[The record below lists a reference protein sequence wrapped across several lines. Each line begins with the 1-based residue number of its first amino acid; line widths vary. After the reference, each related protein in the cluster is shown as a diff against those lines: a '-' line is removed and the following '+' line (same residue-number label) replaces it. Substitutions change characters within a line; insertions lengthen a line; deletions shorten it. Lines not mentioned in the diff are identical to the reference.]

1 MSFAKRMMVYFV
13 LVVIIS
19 GGTFAVAF
27 YSAPSYPVEES
38 TYFNIVGIPALQRL
52 GLDGSGVKVAV
63 IDSGIDA
70 SLPIFRTGRVIAW
83 KDFVGNGASP
93 YDDNRHG
100 TAVAS
105 IIAGG
110 TTSLRD
116 AEGSTVSDFAGV
128 SPGVSLIVA
137 KVSNSTDQI
146 RDCQVVSDAIHWVMD
161 YHPDIINLSIWCGY
175 TPNGQSVVDQAVDWA
190 YSQGALVVTIA
201 GNFGDKSG
209 TITAPGD
216 AADALTVGA
225 TNVYGT
231 SIQPYSGVGPTADG
245 RIKPDLVA
253 PSGTDPATYPGMTAV
268 SNNGI
273 LYYDWEGTSFAAPLV
288 VGIAAL
294 LKQWNPH
301 LTATNLTSILED
313 SAHHLGS
320 AGQNDV
326 YGYGLVNASAAFTM
340 VARVSPESIVLT
352 RSLQNA
358 VYGLVASV
366 LLVAAAE
373 VIARRRPSPRR
384 RGR

>member
-1 MSFAKRMMVYFV
+1 LSFARRILVYFV
-13 LVVIIS
+13 LIVIVS
-19 GGTFAVAF
+19 GGTFAVTL
-27 YSAPSYPVEES
+27 YSVPSYPVEES
-38 TYFNIVGIPALQRL
+38 TYFNAIGVPALQRL
-52 GLDGSGVKVAV
+52 GLDGSGVRVAV
-63 IDSGIDA
+63 IDSGID
-70 SLPIFRTGRVIAW
+70 SNLSIFKAGQVIAW
-83 KDFVGNGASP
+83 KDFVGKGTSP

-105 IIAGG
+105 IIAGRQ
-110 TTSLRD
+110 TSLRD
-116 AEGSTVSDFAGV
+116 VDGSTLSDFTGV

-146 RDCQVVSDAIHWVMD
+146 KDCQVVSDAIHWAMD

-201 GNFGDKSG
+201 GNNGGMSG

-294 LKQWNPH
+294 LKQWNPD
-301 LTATNLTSILED
+301 LTAANLTSILED
-313 SAHHLGS
+313 SAHHLGPS
-320 AGQNDV
+320 GQNDV
-326 YGYGLVNASAAFTM
+326 YGYGLVDASAAFTKI
-340 VARVSPESIVLT
+340 VGASPESIVLT
-352 RSLQNA
+352 RSLRNA
-358 VYGLVASV
+358 VYGLMAGA
-366 LLVAAAE
+366 LLVTAME
-373 VIARRRPSPRR
+373 LVVRRRHPRRR